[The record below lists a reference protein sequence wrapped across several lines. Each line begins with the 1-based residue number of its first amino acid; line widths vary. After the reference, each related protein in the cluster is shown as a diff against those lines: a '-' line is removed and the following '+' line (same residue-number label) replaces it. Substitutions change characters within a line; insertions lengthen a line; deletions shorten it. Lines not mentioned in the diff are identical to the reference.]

1 MSSRTAKVTSMTA
14 RRVAQEKRA
23 QQSVANARAAT
34 TLFAV
39 VAALLVIGLT
49 ATTSASSAVAID
61 QQADGLFFLKRQL
74 LGVGIGVIAMATA
87 SRVPYTVY
95 RKAAVPIFLVTVGL
109 LIATLMTGRG
119 ASANGAQRWLIFG
132 PVSFQASEVAKFAV
146 IVVLA
151 AVLEKKQR
159 LLGDFGHFVAPVV
172 AVMGTVGLL
181 IMLQPDLGTTIVI
194 AAAALGVILASS
206 TPFRFV
212 LYTGMSGITLATIFA
227 FSAGYRAARITG
239 FRDPWADV
247 QGTGWQLVQSYM
259 ALGSGGVTG
268 VGLGASRARWF
279 YLPNAHTDFIFAIIG
294 EETGLIG
301 ALVVMLLFVLLAAA
315 GWAIATRAA
324 DPFGRML
331 AIGITVW
338 LTFQAIVN
346 ISGVLGVLPITGIT
360 LPFVSYGSTAIAVSM
375 GAVGV
380 LANIAYSGGTR
391 SRSKK

>member
-14 RRVAQEKRA
+14 RRIAQRRRA
-23 QQSVANARAAT
+23 EQSVANARAAT

-61 QQADGLFFLKRQL
+61 QQSDGLFFLKRQL
-74 LGVGIGVIAMATA
+74 MGIGLGVVAMAVA
-87 SRVPYTVY
+87 ARVPYAVY
-95 RKAAVPIFLVTVGL
+95 RKAAMPIFLGSVGL
-109 LIATLMTGRG
+109 LVATLAIGTG
-119 ASANGAQRWLIFG
+119 ANGAQRWIVVG
-132 PVSFQASEVAKFAV
+132 PVTFQASEFAKFAV
-146 IVVLA
+146 VVVLA
-151 AVLEKKQR
+151 ALLEKKQR
-159 LLGDFGHFVAPVV
+159 LLSDFGHFVAPVAFV
-172 AVMGTVGLL
+172 VGIVGLL
-181 IMLQPDLGTTIVI
+181 VMLQPDLGTTIVI
-194 AAAALGVILASS
+194 AAAALGVILTSATPLRFVVYSGLASS
-206 TPFRFV
+206 V
-212 LYTGMSGITLATIFA
+212 LATVFA
-227 FSAGYRAARITG
+227 FSARYRIDRIIG

-247 QGTGWQLVQSYM
+247 QGTGWQLVQSYY

-294 EETGLIG
+294 EETGFVG
-301 ALVVMLLFVLLAAA
+301 ALLVMGLFVLLAAA
-315 GWAIATRAA
+315 GWAIASRAM

-331 AIGITVW
+331 ATGITVW

-360 LPFVSYGSTAIAVSM
+360 LPFVSYGSTAVAVSM
-375 GAVGV
+375 GAIGV
-380 LANIAYSGGTR
+380 LANIAHTGGTR